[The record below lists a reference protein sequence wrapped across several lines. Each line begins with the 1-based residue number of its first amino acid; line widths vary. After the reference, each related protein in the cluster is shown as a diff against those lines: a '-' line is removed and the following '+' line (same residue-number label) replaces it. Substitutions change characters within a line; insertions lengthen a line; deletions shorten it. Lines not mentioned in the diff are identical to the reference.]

1 MDDSMRSPGRVVLLL
16 LLAATLTACSRPERK
31 DEAGPAVA
39 GRRRVVLQTDWFPQA
54 EHGGFYQALA
64 RGFYA
69 EVGLDVEIWAGGPGA
84 GIKLKVAR
92 GDADFGMQR
101 ADDVL
106 VAAARGLP
114 LVMVM
119 ATLQHDPL
127 AVMVHEAS
135 PVRTMPDLAGRVVIG
150 NVGMAWMPF
159 LERRYGITF
168 ERRQNTYGLGE
179 FLANPAT
186 IQQCMVTSEPFF
198 AAQLGRPVRT
208 LSLAE
213 AGYDCHHVLVARR
226 DLVRTAPDRV
236 RQFVA
241 ASIRGWRDYLGGDPA
256 PADGLILQRNPQM
269 TPALLG
275 FSRRE
280 LIRGRFV
287 QGDPARGEDI
297 GWLEMARIEELARLL
312 HELRVLDAPVAARE
326 VATTGFLPPRI
337 RSE

>member
-1 MDDSMRSPGRVVLLL
+1 M
-16 LLAATLTACSRPERK
+16 
-31 DEAGPAVA
+31 
-39 GRRRVVLQTDWFPQA
+39 LQTDWFPQA

-69 EVGLDVEIWAGGPGA
+69 EAGLDVEIWPGGPGA

-135 PVRTMPDLAGRVVIG
+135 PVHAMSDLAGRVVIG

-159 LERRYGITF
+159 LERRFGIAF
-168 ERRQNTYGLGE
+168 EKRQNTYGLGE
-179 FLANPAT
+179 FLAHPAT

-198 AAQLGRPVRT
+198 AAQHGRPVRT
-208 LSLAE
+208 LSLAA
-213 AGYDCHHVLVARR
+213 AGYDCYHVVVARR
-226 DLVRTAPDRV
+226 ELVRTAPDTV
-236 RQFVA
+236 RGFVA
-241 ASIRGWRDYLGGDPA
+241 ASIRGWQDYLEGDPA
-256 PADGLILQRNPQM
+256 PANALILQRNPQM
-269 TPALLG
+269 TPALLE
-275 FSRRE
+275 FSRRA
-280 LIRGRFV
+280 LIEGRFV
-287 QGDPARGEDI
+287 QGDRARGEEI
-297 GWLEMARIEELARLL
+297 GWLDPARIEELARLL
-312 HELRVLDAPVAARE
+312 RDLKVLESSVTTRE
-326 VATTGFLPPRI
+326 VATGEFLPARGSG
-337 RSE
+337 R